1 MNKWSLTVRDNLG
14 RIILFA
20 VVVAAIGAYF
30 AFDLGQYLSLAQ
42 LKAQRD
48 TLAQLATERPV
59 VFIGSYFVIYV
70 LMAALSLPGAAILT
84 IAGGAVL
91 GLAIGTVTVSFAS
104 SIGATLAF
112 LAARF
117 LFRDSVR
124 RRFKERL
131 EPIDAGVE
139 KDGGFYLFSLRL
151 VPVFPFFVINL
162 VAGLTALRTWTF
174 YWVSQLGML
183 PGTLVYVNAGTQL
196 GQISSSGDIL
206 SPSLIGAFVLLALL
220 PFAARFGLS
229 WLQER
234 RVRTQFNRPKAFDY
248 NLIVIGA
255 GAAGLVTA
263 YIAAAINAKV
273 ALIERDK
280 MGGECLNTGCVPSKA
295 LLKSASL
302 VAAARDSKKLGIR
315 KMEAEF
321 DFGDVMQRV
330 HDVIAKIAPHD
341 SVERYEKLGV
351 DCIAGEAKVVSP
363 WEVEVGGKRLSA
375 RALVIATGSQP
386 VVPPIDGLDN
396 IDFVTSDTLW
406 DLQQQPRKL
415 VVLGGGPI
423 GCELTQ
429 AFSRL
434 GSNVTL
440 VEMAPQLLGRED
452 PDAANAVLESLRD
465 QDGVNVA
472 LSTKA
477 IRCEGSGSGGVLV
490 CEQDGEEVRFDF
502 DRLLLALGR
511 RANAN
516 SAGIKDIGVEIA
528 GNGSIATDPYLRTNY
543 PSISVCGD
551 VAGPYQF
558 THVAAHQAW
567 FASVNSLLRPFWSFK
582 ADYRVIPWCT
592 FTSPEVARVGLN
604 EIEARERGTEIEVT
618 TYGIDDLDRA
628 ITDSEA
634 HGFVKVLTAPGSDK
648 ILGATIVG
656 AHAGELIAEFVLAM
670 KHGLGLNKLLGTIH
684 IYPTM
689 MEANKYVAGNWKR
702 ANKPERLLRYVERFF
717 AWRRGQASVSTS
729 D

>member
-1 MNKWSLTVRDNLG
+1 MGNNLG
-14 RIILFA
+14 RIIL
-20 VVVAAIGAYF
+20 VVVLVAAIGAYF
-30 AFDLGQYLSLAQ
+30 AFDLGQYLSLAE

-48 TLAQLATERPV
+48 TLAQLAKDRPI

-70 LMAALSLPGAAILT
+70 LTAALSLPGAAILT
-84 IAGGAVL
+84 LAGGAVL
-91 GLAIGTVTVSFAS
+91 GLAVGTITVSFAS

-117 LFRDSVR
+117 LFRDGVR

-131 EPIDAGVE
+131 KPIDEGVE

-162 VAGLTALRTWTF
+162 VAGLTPLRTWTF
-174 YWVSQLGML
+174 YWVSQVGML
-183 PGTLVYVNAGTQL
+183 PGTLAYVNAGTQL
-196 GQISSSGDIL
+196 GQISSPGDIL
-206 SPSLIGAFVLLALL
+206 SPSLIGAFVLLAIL
-220 PFAARFGLS
+220 PFLARFGLA
-229 WLQER
+229 WFQER
-234 RVRTQFNRPKAFDY
+234 RVRAKFNRPKAFDY

-255 GAAGLVTA
+255 GSAGLVTA

-295 LLKSASL
+295 LLKSAGL
-302 VAAARDSKKLGIR
+302 VAAARDSSKLGIR

-330 HDVIAKIAPHD
+330 HDVIATIAPHD

-363 WEVEVGGKRLSA
+363 WEVEVGDKRLSA
-375 RALVIATGSQP
+375 RSLVIATGSKP
-386 VVPPIDGLDN
+386 VVPPIDGLDTV
-396 IDFVTSDTLW
+396 DFVTSDTLW
-406 DLQQQPRKL
+406 ELKEQPRKM

-434 GSNVTL
+434 GSDVTL

-452 PDAANAVLESLRD
+452 SDAANAVLESLRD
-465 QDGVNVA
+465 HDGVNVA

-477 IRCEGSGSGGVLV
+477 IRCEGSGSSGTLV
-490 CEQDGEEVRFDF
+490 CEQNGTEVRFEF

-516 SAGIKDIGVEIA
+516 SAGIQEIGVEIA
-528 GNGSIATDPYLRTNY
+528 KDGSVATDPYLRTNY

-567 FASVNSLLRPFWSFK
+567 FAAVNSLLRPFWSFK

-604 EIEARERGTEIEVT
+604 ETEARERGTDVEVT

-702 ANKPERLLRYVERFF
+702 ANKPEQLLRYVERFF

>member
-1 MNKWSLTVRDNLG
+1 
-14 RIILFA
+14 
-20 VVVAAIGAYF
+20 
-30 AFDLGQYLSLAQ
+30 
-42 LKAQRD
+42 
-48 TLAQLATERPV
+48 
-59 VFIGSYFVIYV
+59 
-70 LMAALSLPGAAILT
+70 
-84 IAGGAVL
+84 
-91 GLAIGTVTVSFAS
+91 
-104 SIGATLAF
+104 
-112 LAARF
+112 
-117 LFRDSVR
+117 
-124 RRFKERL
+124 
-131 EPIDAGVE
+131 
-139 KDGGFYLFSLRL
+139 YLFSLRL
-151 VPVFPFFVINL
+151 VPIFPFFVINL
-162 VAGLTALRTWTF
+162 VAGLTPLRAWTF

-183 PGTLVYVNAGTQL
+183 PGTIVYVNAGTQL
-196 GQISSSGDIL
+196 GQVSSTGDIL

-220 PFAARFGLS
+220 PFLARWGLA

-234 RVRTQFNRPKAFDY
+234 RVRARFERPKNFDY
-248 NLIVIGA
+248 NLIVIG
-255 GAAGLVTA
+255 GGSAGLVTA
-263 YIAAAINAKV
+263 YITATINAKV

-295 LLKSASL
+295 LLKSAGL

-315 KMEAEF
+315 KMAAEF
-321 DFGDVMQRV
+321 AFTDVMQRV

-341 SVERYEKLGV
+341 SVERYTKLGV
-351 DCIAGEAKVVSP
+351 DCIKGEAKVVSP
-363 WEVEVGGKRLSA
+363 WEVEVDGRRLSA

-386 VVPPIDGLDN
+386 VVPPIEGFDK
-396 IDFVTSDTLW
+396 IDFITSDTLW
-406 DLQQQPRKL
+406 ELEEQPKKM

-434 GSNVTL
+434 GTDVTL

-452 PDAANAVLESLRD
+452 MDAANAVLESLRD
-465 QDGVNVA
+465 HDGVNVA

-477 IRCEGSGSGGVLV
+477 VRAEGDGTSGTLF
-490 CEQDGEEVRFDF
+490 CEQDGKEVRFDF

-511 RANAN
+511 KANAN
-516 SAGIKDIGVEIA
+516 STGIKDIGVEIA
-528 GNGSIATDPYLRTNY
+528 RNGTVATDPFLRTNF

-567 FASVNSLLRPFWSFK
+567 FAAVNSLLRPFWSFR

-604 EIEARERGTEIEVT
+604 EIEAKERGTDVEVT
-618 TYGIDDLDRA
+618 RYGIDDLDRA

-670 KHGLGLNKLLGTIH
+670 KHGLGLNKVLGTIH

-689 MEANKYVAGNWKR
+689 MEANKYAAGEWKR
-702 ANKPERLLRYVERFF
+702 ANKPEKLLEFVGRFF
-717 AWRRGQASVSTS
+717 AWRRGNSAKRESA
-729 D
+729 

>member
-1 MNKWSLTVRDNLG
+1 MPKNVGKLVL
-14 RIILFA
+14 LFI
-20 VVVAAIGAYF
+20 VAIAIGSFF
-30 AFDLGQYLSLAQ
+30 AFDLQQYFSLTELKQQRDSLA
-42 LKAQRD
+42 A
-48 TLAQLATERPV
+48 LAESRPV
-59 VFIGSYFVIYV
+59 LFIGGYFVIYV
-70 LMAALSLPGAAILT
+70 LIAALSLPGAAILT
-84 IAGGAVL
+84 LAGGAVL
-91 GLAIGTVTVSFAS
+91 GLSVGTIVVSFAS
-104 SIGATLAF
+104 SIGATFAF

-124 RRFKERL
+124 KRFKERL
-131 EPIDAGVE
+131 QRIDDGVE

-162 VAGLTALRTWTF
+162 VAGLTPLKTWTF

-196 GQISSSGDIL
+196 GQISSAGDIL

-220 PFAARFGLS
+220 PFIARWGLA
-229 WLQER
+229 WVQAR
-234 RVRTQFNRPKAFDY
+234 RVRARFNRPKKFDY
-248 NLIVIGA
+248 NLIVIG
-255 GAAGLVTA
+255 GGSAGLVTA
-263 YIAAAINAKV
+263 YIAAAIKSKV
-273 ALIERDK
+273 ALIERNK

-295 LLKSASL
+295 LLKSAGL
-302 VAAARDSKKLGIR
+302 VAAARDSAKLGIR

-321 DFGDVMQRV
+321 DFKDVMQRV
-330 HDVIAKIAPHD
+330 HDVIATIEPHD

-351 DCIAGEAKVVSP
+351 NCIAGEAKVVSP
-363 WEVEVGGKRLSA
+363 WEVEVDGKRLSA

-386 VVPPIDGLDN
+386 VVPPIKGLDN
-396 IDFVTSDTLW
+396 IDFLTSDTLW
-406 DLQQQPRKL
+406 DLQEQPKKL

-429 AFSRL
+429 AFCRL
-434 GSNVTL
+434 GSDVTV
-440 VEMAPQLLGRED
+440 VEMASQLLGRED

-465 QDGVNVA
+465 HDGVNVA

-477 IRCEGSGSGGVLV
+477 IRCEGNGSSGTLV
-490 CEQDGEEVRFDF
+490 CEQDGKEVRFEF
-502 DRLLLALGR
+502 DQLLLALGR
-511 RANAN
+511 RAN
-516 SAGIKDIGVEIA
+516 SDSTGVKDIGVEIA
-528 GNGSIATDPYLRTNY
+528 KNGTIATDPYLRTNY

-567 FASVNSLLRPFWSFK
+567 YTAVNSLIRPFWSFR
-582 ADYRVIPWCT
+582 ADYSVIPWST

-604 EIEARERGTEIEVT
+604 ETEAAERGIEVEVT
-618 TYGIDDLDRA
+618 RYGIDDLDRA

-634 HGFVKVLTAPGSDK
+634 HGFVKVLTKPGSDK
-648 ILGATIVG
+648 ILGASIVG

-670 KHGLGLNKLLGTIH
+670 KHGLGLNKILGTIH

-702 ANKPERLLRYVERFF
+702 ANQPEKLLRLVARFF
-717 AWRRGQASVSTS
+717 AWRRGGATAQDDA
-729 D
+729 

>member
-1 MNKWSLTVRDNLG
+1 MRNNLG
-14 RIILFA
+14 RIILLL
-20 VVVAAIGAYF
+20 VVAAVIGAYVT
-30 AFDLGQYLSLAQ
+30 FDLGQYLSLAE

-48 TLAQLATERPV
+48 SLAVLAKERPV
-59 VFIGSYFVIYV
+59 LFIGSYFIIYV
-70 LMAALSLPGAAILT
+70 LTAALSLPGAAILT
-84 IAGGAVL
+84 IAGGTVL
-91 GLAIGTVTVSFAS
+91 GLSVGTITVSFAS

-112 LAARF
+112 LAARY
-117 LFRDSVR
+117 LFRDAVR
-124 RRFKERL
+124 RRFNERL
-131 EPIDAGVE
+131 KPIDKGVE

-151 VPVFPFFVINL
+151 VPIFPFFVINL
-162 VAGLTALRTWTF
+162 VAGLTPLKTWTF
-174 YWVSQLGML
+174 YWVSQVGML
-183 PGTLVYVNAGTQL
+183 PGTLAYVNAGTQL
-196 GQISSSGDIL
+196 GQISSAGDIL
-206 SPSLIGAFVLLALL
+206 SPSLIGAFVLLAML
-220 PFAARFGLS
+220 PFVARFGLT

-234 RVRTQFNRPKAFDY
+234 RVRAKFNRPKTFDY
-248 NLIVIGA
+248 NLIVIG
-255 GAAGLVTA
+255 GGSAGLVTA
-263 YIAAAINAKV
+263 YIAAAINARV

-321 DFGDVMQRV
+321 EFADVIKRV
-330 HDVIAKIAPHD
+330 HDVIARIAPHD

-351 DCIAGEAKVVSP
+351 DCIAGEARVVSP
-363 WEVEVGGKRLSA
+363 WEVEVDGKRLSA
-375 RALVIATGSQP
+375 RSLVIATGSKP
-386 VVPPIDGLDN
+386 VVPPIEGLDK

-406 DLQQQPRKL
+406 DLQDQPRKM

-429 AFSRL
+429 AFRRL
-434 GSNVTL
+434 GSDVTL

-452 PDAANAVLESLRD
+452 GDAANAVLESLRD
-465 QDGVNVA
+465 HDGVNVA
-472 LSTKA
+472 LSTRA
-477 IRCEGSGSGGVLV
+477 IRCEGSGNSGTLI
-490 CEQDGEEVRFDF
+490 CEQNGVEVRFEF

-516 SAGIKDIGVEIA
+516 STGIKDIGVEIA
-528 GNGSIATDPYLRTNY
+528 NNGSVATDPYLRTNY
-543 PSISVCGD
+543 SSISVCGD

-567 FASVNSLLRPFWSFK
+567 FAAVNSLLRPFWSFR

-604 EIEARERGTEIEVT
+604 EADASERGIKVEVT

-702 ANKPERLLRYVERFF
+702 ANKPERLLQYIGRFF
-717 AWRRGQASVSTS
+717 AWRLGKPSASRGG
-729 D
+729 